1 MRAFILAVLVPVAFA
16 AEVSQAEQDRIWQ
29 EAMKQSA
36 AQVAR
41 PVSEAKKPAP
51 VDPVVQVNGRYS
63 MESQY
68 RRVIDSLCVE
78 ALSIADAVT
87 SSATP
92 REALAEADSV
102 AEMTA

>member
-1 MRAFILAVLVPVAFA
+1 
-16 AEVSQAEQDRIWQ
+16 
-29 EAMKQSA
+29 
-36 AQVAR
+36 
-41 PVSEAKKPAP
+41 
-51 VDPVVQVNGRYS
+51 

-102 AEMTA
+102 AEMKAKQKRNEKRTTADEIAANASQLRGMIQKGEVYLNRLSKARELLERVIVRDQELYGSVDGAR